1 MSISKFNFN
10 LIVPT
15 DLRKF
20 LSKKMENAKWEFAS
34 AFEATLAHYSYN
46 PPMAYNFVHSR
57 NMKII
62 IKKILQELNYDFI
75 LPFLHFNNKNMIKVL
90 EENAY
95 FFDDSLYFF
104 KCADGTREFSNLPVK
119 SSEEI
124 QKIIYTKYQ
133 KSNMN
138 FILEK
143 SSKKIAMYDGDL
155 FDLRVYLLVV
165 RIGIKY
171 YTFMYPTIFVNFPKD
186 DKDIKGLLKS
196 LGLGDNE
203 DVSGVLPIMKEIYL
217 LMQKTSIIIS
227 NYLEVTSKIYKL
239 EKEMKKGENRDS
251 DFQFNIYGVDLIIS
265 ADKKPY
271 LSDIALNPTLGLM
284 NLKQKV
290 IREKVKIYDD
300 LINNFIIDYDR
311 TGRISVEKSDF
322 VLLNKTPQDVFY
334 RWVICQKGIYDS
346 DDSMEYNVDGNE
358 FVTNNG
364 ESLVQSMMMNNIN
377 SLNNDNEELNTKIG
391 IKPILNDSYFSKEQL
406 TIDGIG
412 EEYIVKNFE
421 DLNLEKHDKIM
432 QAKINELMPKKKPEQ
447 KKNLMGIATKTIPI
461 IGLLYAAKKTYSHL
475 RK

>member
-1 MSISKFNFN
+1 
-10 LIVPT
+10 
-15 DLRKF
+15 
-20 LSKKMENAKWEFAS
+20 
-34 AFEATLAHYSYN
+34 
-46 PPMAYNFVHSR
+46 
-57 NMKII
+57 
-62 IKKILQELNYDFI
+62 
-75 LPFLHFNNKNMIKVL
+75 
-90 EENAY
+90 
-95 FFDDSLYFF
+95 
-104 KCADGTREFSNLPVK
+104 
-119 SSEEI
+119 
-124 QKIIYTKYQ
+124 
-133 KSNMN
+133 
-138 FILEK
+138 
-143 SSKKIAMYDGDL
+143 
-155 FDLRVYLLVV
+155 
-165 RIGIKY
+165 
-171 YTFMYPTIFVNFPKD
+171 
-186 DKDIKGLLKS
+186 
-196 LGLGDNE
+196 
-203 DVSGVLPIMKEIYL
+203 
-217 LMQKTSIIIS
+217 
-227 NYLEVTSKIYKL
+227 
-239 EKEMKKGENRDS
+239 MKKGENRDS

-290 IREKVKIYDD
+290 IREKIKIYDD

-391 IKPILNDSYFSKEQL
+391 IKPILSDSYFSKEQL

-421 DLNLEKHDKIM
+421 DLNLEQHDKIM
-432 QAKINELMPKKKPEQ
+432 QAKINELIPKKKPEK

-475 RK
+475 KK